1 MNSKK
6 RGFIPLFSV
15 FQTEH
20 TFLATAILVIAI
32 ILVAIAPTFLLLMLI
47 IAVVIGIIGLFA
59 ITSGLIDMNREAM
72 EYRVV
77 EHIKLT

>member
-32 ILVAIAPTFLLLMLI
+32 LLVAIDPTFLLLILI